1 MCLPVVAILSKR
13 NRIFSPSFY
22 RDEVYAI
29 VVVMKEVEKL
39 LEDIE
44 FKNDFIELWNEY
56 ENGISEEAKYIKQID
71 KLECIMQAV
80 CYGLDAKYI
89 KGDEKINIPCLL
101 EILEEIKKISK
112 NNEIPLCDRKN
123 VS

>member
-39 LEDIE
+39 LEVDTFYE
-44 FKNDFIELWNEY
+44 KSRVELF
-56 ENGISEEAKYIKQID
+56 
-71 KLECIMQAV
+71 QAFTRTW
-80 CYGLDAKYI
+80 L
-89 KGDEKINIPCLL
+89 
-101 EILEEIKKISK
+101 
-112 NNEIPLCDRKN
+112 DRK
-123 VS
+123 VCVFC

>member
-1 MCLPVVAILSKR
+1 M
-13 NRIFSPSFY
+13 
-22 RDEVYAI
+22 
-29 VVVMKEVEKL
+29 

-56 ENGISEEAKYIKQID
+56 ENEVSEEAKYIKQID

-80 CYGLDAKYI
+80 CYGLNAKYI
-89 KGDEKINIPCLL
+89 NGDEKINIPCLL
-101 EILEEIKKISK
+101 EILEEIKEISK

-123 VS
+123 VP